1 MEQICEY
8 CKQPFTPKRAD
19 ALYCSHSCRQL
30 AYVLRK
36 AAGGNG
42 IDGLKELTY
51 KPDPSK
57 LVQYNKEPSTKTEL
71 VNDYPSTLSERLD
84 KQLREL
90 TDNTDEPSI
99 KHMTK
104 NNYLSTKFTAKENIE
119 TETVNTD
126 KKATVNP
133 SINKQTK
140 EEYTEYG
147 SEFINELAKL
157 TIEREY
163 ESKLGLMLYNNRESS
178 AFWVSVRYKCLLECL
193 LTFSEMKSI
202 DLDDLKEVCNALIM
216 LTKSRSFG
224 YLTYKYPY
232 TEEII
237 QLKDAIRS
245 ICIDNE
251 DNEEINFRFKKE
263 TKIKMIASRWELSQS
278 IPKVSF
284 SELNFKE

>member
-8 CKQPFTPKRAD
+8 CKQPFMPKRAD

-42 IDGLKELTY
+42 FDGLKELTY
-51 KPDPSK
+51 KPNPSK
-57 LVQYNKEPSTKTEL
+57 VAQENKEPSIKTAL
-71 VNDYPSTLSERLD
+71 VNNYQSTLTERLD
-84 KQLREL
+84 EQLQEL
-90 TDNTDEPSI
+90 TDKIEEPSI
-99 KHMTK
+99 KHIK
-104 NNYLSTKFTAKENIE
+104 ENNYPSINITASDNVE
-119 TETVNTD
+119 TEAVD
-126 KKATVNP
+126 P
-133 SINKQTK
+133 SINKQAK
-140 EEYTEYG
+140 DEYTEYE

-163 ESKLGLMLYNNRESS
+163 ESILGMMVYNNRESS

-202 DLDDLKEVCNALIM
+202 DLDDLKEVCNALIT

-224 YLTYKYPY
+224 YLTFKYPY
-232 TEEII
+232 TDEII
-237 QLKDAIRS
+237 QLKDAIKS
-245 ICIDNE
+245 ICMDNE
-251 DNEEINFRFKKE
+251 DNEQINFRFKRE